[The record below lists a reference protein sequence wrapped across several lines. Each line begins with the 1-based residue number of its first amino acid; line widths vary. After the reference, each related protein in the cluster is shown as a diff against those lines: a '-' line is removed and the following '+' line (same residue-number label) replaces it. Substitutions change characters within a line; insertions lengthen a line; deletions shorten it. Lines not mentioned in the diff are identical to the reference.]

1 MNQNDLKKK
10 ESRST
15 YQKLPLGFQITDM
28 VGPITETD
36 WQEAK
41 NLRGGGEQE
50 KTLENTT

>member
-10 ESRST
+10 EKERRST

-36 WQEAK
+36 WQETK
-41 NLRGGGEQE
+41 NLKKKKAREDP
-50 KTLENTT
+50 